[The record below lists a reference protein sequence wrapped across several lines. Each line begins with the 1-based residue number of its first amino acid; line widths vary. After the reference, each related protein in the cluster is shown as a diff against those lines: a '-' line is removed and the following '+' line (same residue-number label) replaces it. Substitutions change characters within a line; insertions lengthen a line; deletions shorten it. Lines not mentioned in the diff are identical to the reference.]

1 MVVPELDDIASTWET
16 WIAGYAYLRQL
27 RFEATDHGWWLD
39 VGRRQQSGRYLL
51 RDGDLERVR
60 HLAGSIDDPAV
71 HIEVPLP
78 RGHLEGLRPAGWTLG
93 ASEFL
98 MTVRA
103 RPFQIPSLP
112 DGVQLV
118 LDPDAEIRAGCL
130 DKDGH
135 ALSRGICAVFGNDAI
150 FDQIVT
156 EAPTRRQ
163 GLGTAVMGV
172 LMNEA
177 LRRGGTRGVLVATGE
192 GRPFYEGLGWTVLSE
207 ISRMIS
213 PSQSRSATHLRIV
226 SGR

>member
-1 MVVPELDDIASTWET
+1 MTWET

-51 RDGDLERVR
+51 RDGNLERVR
-60 HLAGSIDDPAV
+60 QLAGSIDDPAV
-71 HIEVPLP
+71 HIELP
-78 RGHLEGLRPAGWTLG
+78 IPRAHLDGLLPDGWSLG
-93 ASEFL
+93 APEFL
-98 MTVRA
+98 MTVTA
-103 RPFQIPSLP
+103 RPSKIPSLP
-112 DGVQLV
+112 DDLQLV
-118 LDPDAEIRAGCL
+118 LDDDAEIRAGCL
-130 DKDGH
+130 DTDGH
-135 ALSRGICAVFGNDAI
+135 ALSRGVCAVFGSDAI

-156 EAPTRRQ
+156 EAPARRQ

-177 LRRGGTRGVLVATGE
+177 IRRGAIRGVLVATGE

-207 ISRMIS
+207 ISRMVS
-213 PSQSRSATHLRIV
+213 PSESRSARHLRIV